1 VPAAAWGRCLSSADE
16 FFVGRNETMIE
27 LTERQREVLIK
38 LGGSS
43 SFEMVASDVWNELI
57 ALRLIH
63 RRSDGKYDLTQIGE
77 EVYDKLM
84 GKN

>member
-1 VPAAAWGRCLSSADE
+1 
-16 FFVGRNETMIE
+16 MIE
-27 LTERQREVLIK
+27 LTERQRDAIIK

-43 SFEMVASDVWNELI
+43 SFEMIASDVWDELI
-57 ALRLIH
+57 ALCLIH
-63 RRSDGKYDLTQIGE
+63 KRSDGNYDLTQTGE

>member
-1 VPAAAWGRCLSSADE
+1 MILSNDADE
-16 FFVGRNETMIE
+16 IFFVMKQTMIE
-27 LTERQREVLIK
+27 LTERQREALIK

-63 RRSDGKYDLTQIGE
+63 RRTDGNYDLTQIGE
-77 EVYDKLM
+77 EVYNELI